1 MNITTELLKKVYLRA
16 EQYAIARW
24 NKTPDRIEIQDDG
37 TIRVVWE
44 IYYSGEYDYD
54 YEYISVE
61 NLTEDLDPVI
71 EKRKKEE
78 EEAWKA
84 HEIRMK
90 EIEHQRKL
98 QEQEQRRLQYLKL
111 KQEFEPSNTVH
122 E

>member
-111 KQEFEPSNTVH
+111 KQEFEPKNL
-122 E
+122 

>member
-1 MNITTELLKKVYLRA
+1 MDITTELLKKVYSRA

-61 NLTEDLDPVI
+61 NLTEDLDAVI
-71 EKRKKEE
+71 EVRKKEE
-78 EEAWKA
+78 EEARKA

-90 EIEHQRKL
+90 EIERQRQL
-98 QEQEQRRLQYLKL
+98 REQEQRKQQYLKL
-111 KQEFEPSNTVH
+111 KQEFEPKI
-122 E
+122 

>member
-1 MNITTELLKKVYLRA
+1 MNITTELLQKVYSRA

-37 TIRVVWE
+37 KIRVVWE

>member
-1 MNITTELLKKVYLRA
+1 MDITTELLKKVYLRA

-37 TIRVVWE
+37 TIRAVWE
-44 IYYSGEYDYD
+44 LCYSGECDYD

-61 NLTEDLDPVI
+61 NLTEDLDAVI
-71 EKRKKEE
+71 EIRKKEE
-78 EEAWKA
+78 EEARKA

-90 EIEHQRKL
+90 EIERQRQL
-98 QEQEQRRLQYLKL
+98 REQEQRKQQYLKL